1 MYDRFKLQL
10 QCTYNVFEMC
20 NNKNHQYLYNVFYN
34 CFRLTGVYSI
44 YIDSIDMFL
53 FV

>member
-1 MYDRFKLQL
+1 MYDSFKLQL

-20 NNKNHQYLYNVFYN
+20 NNKNHQYLYDVVYN